1 MVCTVGE
8 NFFEND
14 KCRQRSLSYI
24 VFKRQHDYLEDEDY
38 FLFDVSV
45 CVCKCVCVSAC
56 ENCECVCTHVCVCVC
71 GREREK
77 NHDSGIKTRGY
88 KKDYALA
95 RI

>member
-8 NFFEND
+8 NFFENE

-45 CVCKCVCVSAC
+45 CLCVFKCV
-56 ENCECVCTHVCVCVC
+56 
-71 GREREK
+71 
-77 NHDSGIKTRGY
+77 
-88 KKDYALA
+88 
-95 RI
+95 